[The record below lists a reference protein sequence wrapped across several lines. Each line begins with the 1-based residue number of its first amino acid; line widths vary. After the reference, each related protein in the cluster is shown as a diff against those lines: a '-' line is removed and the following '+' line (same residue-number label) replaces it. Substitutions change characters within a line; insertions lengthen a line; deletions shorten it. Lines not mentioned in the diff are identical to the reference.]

1 MLQKIQKQWFTLVE
15 LIVVITILA
24 ILGTIAFI
32 SLQGY
37 SKTARDSA
45 RISDMSRI
53 KTSLELFSLEVWKYP
68 ETTGWYA
75 VTYSWVLAWTQWTF
89 WEQTFRNVER
99 LDKIP
104 LDPLTEIEYT
114 YSVTNTR
121 KEYEL
126 AGILETQDLA
136 QTPPNLPLS
145 GEGLTP
151 QANAWD
157 TNVKVR
163 ITWNY
168 NGSML
173 KVVDWQELN
182 ILAVPSI
189 ICSEDLSLEKCVIQN
204 KLAYDG
210 YSNLPSNYSET
221 QFNHLWEAWSLNLVN
236 NADLLVFKWKV
247 SELSE
252 DTSEWKTARKAL
264 VENLKKA
271 YSDTKIAS
279 REWIRKLV
287 NIDTTDNIA
296 VENLWISVVNNKI
309 NKSTLTT
316 SWISVGNE
324 TTWWPEPVLCD
335 QYFHDEAWVC
345 ISDTK
350 EVQCEE
356 TETPWYSTSVL
367 GQVTINYVS
376 WAWEYAADC
385 SYECTDWYTWVNCD
399 VAPSC
404 SEILANDSTA
414 TDWVYT
420 IDPESNWTGFEVYC
434 DMTTDWGGWTLVAT
448 MPKNQRW
455 KASVSDYS
463 STPVLTP
470 NDPTASFMYQWSL
483 AVFNEAREW
492 IDCDS
497 SWCKNVYWKGLTTVE
512 LNKIRYSWGYTD
524 RVTQFTQYGD
534 LPNCSK
540 DYVWTQ
546 NYNSCTPYT
555 WVTNNTIIW
564 WQVDVNASWH
574 CWVARWTYWNSLWS
588 SCWDEPTS
596 DRWALLWMRNTDFT
610 NLSAKATCME
620 HLNAWRTT
628 DWTYTIDP
636 ESNWTGFEVYCDMTT
651 DWGGWTRYVEIKG
664 NYALADSVSCING
677 EWNIDNENL
686 FCTNPYDLWNN
697 TELLYI
703 DKTTNNKYL
712 TVIDAEY
719 VDWYSEYTDKFW
731 ERTYFS
737 IFIVNG
743 SWAEVSWLWLNY
755 DHTHS
760 VCSWERHPWGRHWT
774 AWYMNY
780 ERWWESSC
788 WPVSWNRESNVIAWE
803 FYVR

>member
-1 MLQKIQKQWFTLVE
+1 MNQTRQKQGFTLVE

-32 SLQGY
+32 SLQWY

-45 RISDMSRI
+45 RLADMSRI
-53 KTSLELFSLEVWKYP
+53 KSSLELFMVEWWKYP
-68 ETTGWYA
+68 ETTNGVA
-75 VTYSWVLAWTQWTF
+75 VTYSWSLNAWHQWTF
-89 WEQTFRNVER
+89 WEITFRNVER

-104 LDPLTEIEYT
+104 VDPVTEIEYT
-114 YSVTNTR
+114 YSVTNNR
-121 KEYEL
+121 KEYQL
-126 AGILETQDLA
+126 AGILETQDLVLA
-136 QTPPNLPLS
+136 PS
-145 GEGLTP
+145 I

-157 TNVKVR
+157 TKVKVR

-173 KVVDWQELN
+173 KIIDWQETN

-189 ICSEDLSLEKCVIQN
+189 ITSQWTELETIMSEN
-204 KLAYDG
+204 KLAYDW

-236 NADLLVFKWKV
+236 NADLLVFKWKT

-252 DTSEWKTARKAL
+252 DTAEWKTARKAL

-555 WVTNNTIIW
+555 WVTGHEIIW

-651 DWGGWTRYVEIKG
+651 DWGGWTRYADIKW
-664 NYALADSVSCING
+664 NYNDTDALSCWKWNHVNNSTIECFNPNRLWMKATKLMVKIWWNNYYIPLNWLADYQAQTNAWSYYCK
-677 EWNIDNENL
+677 WN
-686 FCTNPYDLWNN
+686 
-697 TELLYI
+697 
-703 DKTTNNKYL
+703 
-712 TVIDAEY
+712 
-719 VDWYSEYTDKFW
+719 SEYMTIMDSWTYPWDEASSFTRVRLWWSYCKY
-731 ERTYFS
+731 ERQVWWKGWWNS
-737 IFIVNG
+737 
-743 SWAEVSWLWLNY
+743 
-755 DHTHS
+755 
-760 VCSWERHPWGRHWT
+760 
-774 AWYMNY
+774 YMNFSSGWS
-780 ERWWESSC
+780 WWPTP
-788 WPVSWNRESNVIAWE
+788 WARETNVIAWE